1 MMMPPFS
8 TPQDAEDAYYDA
20 IDEKDLT
27 ALMAVWDESE
37 TILCLLPMMP
47 IQQGREAVETAW
59 GAMFNSDIS
68 LDIQIKHLSWIETNE
83 IAIHLIEE
91 WVNTGA
97 ESGPQPVYA
106 TNIYRNGDQGWH
118 LIMHQNSPT
127 PPANLKV

>member
-1 MMMPPFS
+1 MAPPFS

-20 IDEKDLT
+20 IDEKDLN
-27 ALMAVWDESE
+27 ALMAVWDESA

-47 IQQGREAVETAW
+47 IQQGREAVEMAW
-59 GAMFNSDIS
+59 RALFNSDIA
-68 LDIQIKHLSWIETNE
+68 LEIQIKHLSWIETDE

-97 ESGPQPVYA
+97 ESGLQPVYA
-106 TNIYRNGDQGWH
+106 TNIYRHGDQGWH

-127 PPANLKV
+127 PPPGLKA